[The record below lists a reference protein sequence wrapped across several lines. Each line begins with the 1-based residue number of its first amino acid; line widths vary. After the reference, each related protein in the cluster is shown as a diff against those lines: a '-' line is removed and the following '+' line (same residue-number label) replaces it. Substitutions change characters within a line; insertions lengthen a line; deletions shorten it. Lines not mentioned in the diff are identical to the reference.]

1 MPSNAVLVELE
12 LMPLWQWR
20 GTPSVSAA
28 SVFSLFTAITV
39 STAQGVSGWALT
51 SRPLG
56 GEEETL
62 FLNLLVAM
70 KLGRGQHVRV
80 DHADLREE
88 AARCKISW
96 LWLIGEDT
104 ASRLDVV
111 PLTAATKPMWKDLP
125 VFVSVHPAELLAQP
139 ELKGELWADWCRYS
153 A

>member
-96 LWLIGEDT
+96 LWLIGEAT
-104 ASRLDVV
+104 ASLLDII
-111 PLTAATKPMWKDLP
+111 PSAARPMWKDLT
-125 VFVSVHPAELLAQP
+125 VFISAHPAEMLSQP
-139 ELKGELWADWCRYS
+139 ELKSKFWVDWCRYC